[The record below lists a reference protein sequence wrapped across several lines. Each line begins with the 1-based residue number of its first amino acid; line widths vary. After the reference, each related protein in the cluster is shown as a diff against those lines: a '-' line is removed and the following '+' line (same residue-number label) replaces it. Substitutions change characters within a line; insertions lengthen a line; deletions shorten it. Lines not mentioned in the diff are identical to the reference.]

1 LFSNTHIVVFLQ
13 SQAHENQP
21 CSELQAYGI
30 AHKGKGKADVT
41 FNVDDPPEAYSN
53 PTIQSRITRYVTTAR
68 EVRGPDFDPVKEPL
82 DGESVVRSGE
92 GRMHGRYHVGDSLL
106 VPSAVLT
113 LAAVRSR
120 DRGTSSAPPIH
131 RRPTAT
137 QMLNEQFQVISIVF
151 VVH

>member
-1 LFSNTHIVVFLQ
+1 LFSNTHFVVFLQ

-30 AHKGKGKADVT
+30 AHKGKAKADVT
-41 FNVDDPPEAYSN
+41 FHMDDSPEAYSN
-53 PTIQSRITRYVTTAR
+53 QTIQSCITRYVTTTR
-68 EVRGPDFDPVKEPL
+68 EVHGPDIDPVTEPL

-106 VPSAVLT
+106 VPSAVPT

-131 RRPTAT
+131 RRPTAMQT
-137 QMLNEQFQVISIVF
+137 LNEQFQVISVVF

>member
-1 LFSNTHIVVFLQ
+1 LQ

-30 AHKGKGKADVT
+30 AHKGKAKADVT
-41 FNVDDPPEAYSN
+41 FNVDDPPEAYIN
-53 PTIQSRITRYVTTAR
+53 PTIESRITRYVTTAR
-68 EVRGPDFDPVKEPL
+68 EVRGPDFDPVAEPL
-82 DGESVVRSGE
+82 GGESVVRSGE
-92 GRMHGRYHVGDSLL
+92 GRMHGRYHVGDNLL
-106 VPSAVLT
+106 VSSAVPT
-113 LAAVRSR
+113 FAAVRSQ

-137 QMLNEQFQVISIVF
+137 QMLNEHFQVISVIF

>member
-1 LFSNTHIVVFLQ
+1 LQ

-30 AHKGKGKADVT
+30 AHKGKAKADVT
-41 FNVDDPPEAYSN
+41 FNVDDPLEAYN
-53 PTIQSRITRYVTTAR
+53 ILTIQSRITRYVTTAR
-68 EVRGPDFDPVKEPL
+68 EVRGPDFDPMTEPL

-106 VPSAVLT
+106 VPSAVPMLT
-113 LAAVRSR
+113 AVRSR

-137 QMLNEQFQVISIVF
+137 QTFSSRLFLLSLSSIDIYI
-151 VVH
+151 

>member
-1 LFSNTHIVVFLQ
+1 LQ

-30 AHKGKGKADVT
+30 AHKGKAKADVT

-68 EVRGPDFDPVKEPL
+68 EVSGPDFDPVIEPL
-82 DGESVVRSGE
+82 DGESVVRRRE
-92 GRMHGRYHVGDSLL
+92 GRMHGRYHVGDSHL
-106 VPSAVLT
+106 VPSTFPT

-120 DRGTSSAPPIH
+120 DRGTSSAPPID
-131 RRPTAT
+131 RRPTAM
-137 QMLNEQFQVISIVF
+137 QMLNEQFQVISVVF
-151 VVH
+151 VIH

>member
-1 LFSNTHIVVFLQ
+1 LFSNTHFVVFLQ

-21 CSELQAYGI
+21 CNELQAYGI
-30 AHKGKGKADVT
+30 AHKGKAKADVT

-53 PTIQSRITRYVTTAR
+53 PIIQSRITRCVTTTR
-68 EVRGPDFDPVKEPL
+68 EVRGPDFDPVTKLL

-106 VPSAVLT
+106 VPSAVPR

-137 QMLNEQFQVISIVF
+137 QTLNEQF
-151 VVH
+151 